1 MTLSLDMERTHEN
14 GAARARAAQPAH
26 KSSSARSLM
35 GLDWLSY
42 NLVFAL
48 AYPAFCLAELLRR
61 NHARDGSL
69 GGQASLFAEARKNEH
84 IALSYAFIARKT
96 LHQFGREDQ
105 AKRPS

>member
-1 MTLSLDMERTHEN
+1 MTLSLDMEHTHDN
-14 GAARARAAQPAH
+14 GAARSRAAQPTRR
-26 KSSSARSLM
+26 SSDSRSLM

-61 NHARDGSL
+61 REAGQS
-69 GGQASLFAEARKNEH
+69 GQASLFAEARKNEH

>member
-1 MTLSLDMERTHEN
+1 MTLSLDMEHTHDN
-14 GAARARAAQPAH
+14 GAARSRAAQSPRR
-26 KSSSARSLM
+26 SSDSRSLM

-48 AYPAFCLAELLRR
+48 AYPAFCLAEFLRR
-61 NHARDGSL
+61 RHASPGS
-69 GGQASLFAEARKNEH
+69 GAQRSLFEEARKNEH

>member
-1 MTLSLDMERTHEN
+1 MTLSLDMEHTRDN
-14 GAARARAAQPAH
+14 GAARSRAAQSPR
-26 KSSSARSLM
+26 KSSDSRSLM

-61 NHARDGSL
+61 RDA
-69 GGQASLFAEARKNEH
+69 GQNGQGSLFAEARKNEH

>member
-1 MTLSLDMERTHEN
+1 MTLSLDMEHTHDN
-14 GAARARAAQPAH
+14 GAARSRAAQSPRR
-26 KSSSARSLM
+26 SSDSRSLM

-61 NHARDGSL
+61 RDAGVSA
-69 GGQASLFAEARKNEH
+69 QTSLFAEARKNEH

-96 LHQFGREDQ
+96 LHHFGREDQ
-105 AKRPS
+105 PKRPS

>member
-1 MTLSLDMERTHEN
+1 MTLSLDMYRSHEN
-14 GAARARAAQPAH
+14 GGASARAGQPMR
-26 KSSSARSLM
+26 KSGSARSLM

-61 NHARDGSL
+61 HHARDGSL
-69 GGQASLFAEARKNEH
+69 SGQASLFAEARKNEH

>member
-1 MTLSLDMERTHEN
+1 MTLSLDMEHTHDN
-14 GAARARAAQPAH
+14 GAARSRAAQSPRR
-26 KSSSARSLM
+26 SSDSRSLM

-61 NHARDGSL
+61 HDARDAGLS
-69 GGQASLFAEARKNEH
+69 GQPSLFAEARKNEH
-84 IALSYAFIARKT
+84 IALSYAFTARKT

>member
-1 MTLSLDMERTHEN
+1 MTLSLDMEHTHDN
-14 GAARARAAQPAH
+14 GAARSRVAQSPRR
-26 KSSSARSLM
+26 SSDSRRLM

-48 AYPAFCLAELLRR
+48 AYPAFCLAEVLRR
-61 NHARDGSL
+61 RHASPGSGAQL
-69 GGQASLFAEARKNEH
+69 SLFAEARKNEH

-105 AKRPS
+105 SKRPS